1 MATREDVRRLLDGEL
16 DEAEAR
22 ALLAGLPP
30 AERREAEALAR
41 LSAAAAALPRPPPS
55 EDFAARTMARVRV
68 RPAPRRSL
76 WTWLRS
82 PRLTPLGALAGAA
95 AAALLA
101 LGVGAVVGR
110 DGAPPAP
117 GAEVVLARL
126 DLRAPQASEVQVAG
140 DFNGWRPEATPL
152 RRGEGGVWSVQVPLV
167 PGKRYEYSFVVD
179 GTWVADPSAPA
190 TADDGFGGANAVLE
204 L

>member
-1 MATREDVRRLLDGEL
+1 MATRDDVRRLLDGEL

-22 ALLAGLPP
+22 ALLEALTP

-41 LSAAAAALPRPPPS
+41 LGAAAAGLHRPAPS
-55 EDFAARTMARVRV
+55 PDFAARTMARVRV
-68 RPAPRRSL
+68 RPPPRRSL

-82 PRLTPLGALAGAA
+82 PRLTPLGAFAGAA

-101 LGVGAVVGR
+101 VGVTAVVGP
-110 DGAPPAP
+110 DGAQPPPA
-117 GAEVVLARL
+117 AEVVLARL
-126 DLRAPQASEVQVAG
+126 DLRAPEATRVEVAG

-152 RRGEGGVWSVQVPLV
+152 RRGEGGVWSVQVPLP

-179 GTWVADPSAPA
+179 GAWVADPSAAA
-190 TADDGFGGANAVLE
+190 TRDDGFGGANAVLE